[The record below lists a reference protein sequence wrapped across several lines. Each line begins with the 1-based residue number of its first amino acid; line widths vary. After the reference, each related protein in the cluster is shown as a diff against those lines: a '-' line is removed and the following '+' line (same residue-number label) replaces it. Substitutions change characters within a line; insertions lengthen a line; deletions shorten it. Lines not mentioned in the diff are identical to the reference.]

1 MTQKIEEYPVIKQ
14 GLVKMTKRN
23 NGFSLRVPTGE
34 ARRLI
39 FGLSEDIIKK
49 MIQEKETAWG
59 RKPGFMP
66 VMKSDVERDS
76 GAKYVRTFYRNSY
89 RYDIYKFP
97 LVA

>member
-23 NGFSLRVPTGE
+23 NGFSLRTPT
-34 ARRLI
+34 
-39 FGLSEDIIKK
+39 
-49 MIQEKETAWG
+49 
-59 RKPGFMP
+59 GFMP